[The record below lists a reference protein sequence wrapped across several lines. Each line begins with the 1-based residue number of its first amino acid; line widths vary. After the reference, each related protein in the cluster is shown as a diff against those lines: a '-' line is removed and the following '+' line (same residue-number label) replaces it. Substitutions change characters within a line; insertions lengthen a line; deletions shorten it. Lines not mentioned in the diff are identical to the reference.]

1 MVSPELHLSTA
12 YIRPVTGPTPFS
24 GEFALMLNVPVGG
37 QPGRNIPLTPPVIGQ
52 CVPCLRT
59 AVRLPRMWNR
69 RPAGGECR
77 VFDPACV

>member
-24 GEFALMLNVPVGG
+24 GEFALMLNVPFGG

-52 CVPCLRT
+52 
-59 AVRLPRMWNR
+59 
-69 RPAGGECR
+69 
-77 VFDPACV
+77 